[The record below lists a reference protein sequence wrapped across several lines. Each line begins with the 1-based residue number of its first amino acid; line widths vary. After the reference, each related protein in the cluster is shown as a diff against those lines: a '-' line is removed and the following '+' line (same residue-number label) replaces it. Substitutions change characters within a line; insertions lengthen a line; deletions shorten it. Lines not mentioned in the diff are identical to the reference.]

1 MGRVSAHKAF
11 AACMS
16 FSVVV
21 AACSVASAQQK
32 IGVAA
37 SVQNDV
43 ARVQAANATPIGEG
57 DNLIRDEVV
66 RTGAASTAKL
76 VFLDD
81 TNLAVGPTSTVK
93 LDKFV
98 FAGNADY
105 KKVALDVARGSL
117 RFITGNSEKRAYQ
130 INTSVASIGVRGT
143 VFDMQTER
151 GRMVVTLVEGL
162 IIVCVRGTQRC
173 LIASEPGQTIV
184 VNGSSIRRSA
194 AGFSFDT
201 VCAGGASGLCS
212 KTTVASLTQSEPG
225 GPGGDA
231 LCGR

>member
-1 MGRVSAHKAF
+1 MGRVFAHR
-11 AACMS
+11 
-16 FSVVV
+16 VTV
-21 AACSVASAQQK
+21 AGLSLGLMAMTGGFASAQQK

-37 SVQNDV
+37 VVQNDV
-43 ARVQAANATPIGEG
+43 ARVQAASAAQISQG

-81 TNLAVGPTSTVK
+81 TNLAVGPTSTVT

-98 FAGNADY
+98 FAGESDY
-105 KKVALDVARGSL
+105 RKATLEVARGSL
-117 RFITGNSEKRAYQ
+117 RFVTGNSDKRAYQ

-143 VFDMQTER
+143 VFDMQTTR

-162 IIVCVRGTQRC
+162 IIVCIRGTNRC
-173 LIASEPGQTIV
+173 LIASQPGQTIV
-184 VNGSSIRRSA
+184 VNGSSIAFSA

-201 VCAGGASGLCS
+201 VCATGATGLCGVS
-212 KTTVASLTQSEPG
+212 KVASLQQPG
-225 GPGGDA
+225 GGDA